1 MAVILP
7 TAVVLAYYHTPPSWM
22 IDAYHAALP
31 PVQPKPPHHP
41 ILGHLLIA
49 RDFVNTFPPDA
60 HAHVY
65 ADYIRR
71 KYNLG
76 KFFYLDFWPLN
87 DQFLYIADPDIANQ
101 ITIGSS
107 LRKSP
112 MVPEY
117 MNVLL
122 GNQNMVCLEG
132 AAWKRVRSMF
142 NPGFAGGHLMTLVPY
157 IVDAAVVFGDVLRE
171 KARASEVFEMEE
183 IATWLTMDVI
193 GKVTLDVDL
202 NSQRSEH
209 RIVTTFRKH
218 VAMMPVTTPADPFI
232 GLIAKYFNAPWLWYN
247 GRKLDRYIGEAL
259 DQRYAKRSADQ
270 KSRTSEDSKKKI
282 RSVIDL
288 ALDTYEQEIQDSSKN
303 HGSST
308 GEGMDPAFRSHA
320 VDQIKT
326 LIFAGH
332 DTTSSTIA
340 WAFYL
345 LHQHP
350 DVHAKLVEELDHVLG
365 PKTSNPADK
374 IRADSYL
381 INRLPY
387 LTAVVKET
395 LRLFPPASTV
405 RYGDPTVTITDPDHE
420 PSQTY
425 PTANFHIWVVA
436 HAIHRNETYFPNPTA
451 FIPERHLDDNHPSST
466 PFPHAKQHKDALRP
480 FEKGPRNCIGQE
492 LAMIEVR
499 VILALTVR
507 EFDFEA
513 VYPELR
519 DPREVIE
526 GHRCYQVLKGSAK
539 PKGGLPGRVTVR

>member
-1 MAVILP
+1 MLTMLP
-7 TAVVLAYYHTPPSWM
+7 S
-22 IDAYHAALP
+22 P

-41 ILGHLLIA
+41 IFGHLLIA
-49 RDFVNTFPPDA
+49 RDCVNTFPPDS
-60 HAHVY
+60 HPHLH

-76 KFFYLDFWPLN
+76 KFFYLDFWPFG
-87 DQFLYIADPDIANQ
+87 DQLLYIADPDIANQ
-101 ITIGSS
+101 ITIGNS

-112 MVPEY
+112 LVVDY
-117 MNVLL
+117 MSLLL
-122 GNQNMVCLEG
+122 GNQNMVGLDG
-132 AAWKRVRSMF
+132 PAWKRVRSMF

-171 KARASEVFEMEE
+171 KARAGEVFEMEE
-183 IATWLTMDVI
+183 IATRLTVDVI

-209 RIVTTFRKH
+209 RIVTAFREH
-218 VAMMPVTTPADPFI
+218 VAMMPVTTPANPFS
-232 GLIAKYFNAPWLWYN
+232 GLMAQYFNAPRLWYN

-259 DQRYAKRSADQ
+259 DQRYAKRSADE
-270 KSRTSEDSKKKI
+270 KSRTSGDGKK
-282 RSVIDL
+282 RNLSGIDL
-288 ALDTYEQEIQDSSKN
+288 ALHAYEQEFQDPSKN
-303 HGSST
+303 HGSRT
-308 GEGMDPAFRSHA
+308 EEGMDPAFRSSA

-326 LIFAGH
+326 FIFAGH

-340 WAFYL
+340 WVFYL

-350 DVHAKLVEELDHVLG
+350 NVYAKVVEELDHVLG

-374 IRADSYL
+374 IRTETYL

-387 LTAVVKET
+387 LIAVIKET
-395 LRLFPPASTV
+395 LRLFPPASTM
-405 RYGDPTVTITDPDHE
+405 RYGDPAVTITDPDRD

-425 PTANFHIWVVA
+425 PTANFHVWPVA

-451 FIPERHLDDNHPSST
+451 FIPERHLDDNHSAST
-466 PFPHAKQHKDALRP
+466 PFPDAKQHKDALRP

-492 LAMIEVR
+492 LAMIEIR

-519 DPREVIE
+519 DPRELIE
-526 GHRCYQVLKGSAK
+526 GHRCYQILKGSAK
-539 PKGGLPGRVTVR
+539 PKDGLPGRVTVR